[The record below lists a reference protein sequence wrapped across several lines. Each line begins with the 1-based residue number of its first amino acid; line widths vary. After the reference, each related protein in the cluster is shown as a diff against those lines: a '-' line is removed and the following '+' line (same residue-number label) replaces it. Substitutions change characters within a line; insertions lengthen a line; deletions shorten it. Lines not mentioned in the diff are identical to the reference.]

1 MTLNFQCIAPKVFEI
16 AFALLKPFLHERTKN
31 KISIYSHE
39 PNVWKTALLAEINP
53 EELPVAY
60 GGTMTDPD
68 GDPNCKAMVCP
79 NITFDPRQIY
89 LLVFCTGQYG
99 RRSTKI
105 LLPQRKKSY
114 CQREDFDGQ

>member
-1 MTLNFQCIAPKVFEI
+1 MQHHLTFIQCAAPKVFEI

-68 GDPNCKAMVCP
+68 GDPNCKAMVFP
-79 NITFDPRQIY
+79 HIIFDHRKNLAIFLLHRSIWAAKYQNLIT
-89 LLVFCTGQYG
+89 
-99 RRSTKI
+99 ST
-105 LLPQRKKSY
+105 
-114 CQREDFDGQ
+114 